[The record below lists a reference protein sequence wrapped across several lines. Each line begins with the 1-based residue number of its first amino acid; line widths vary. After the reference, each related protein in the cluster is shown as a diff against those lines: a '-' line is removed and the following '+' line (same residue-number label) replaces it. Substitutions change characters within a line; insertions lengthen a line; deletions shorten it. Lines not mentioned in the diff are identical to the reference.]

1 MTLKRWGMDKVV
13 EVELENEVLRN
24 ENRELKQR
32 VQKVL
37 LILKK
42 VAKLNK
48 IHLANQIRQ
57 TLTDIFN

>member
-1 MTLKRWGMDKVV
+1 MDKVV

-48 IHLANQIRQ
+48 IHLATQIRQ